1 MIPDPDTE
9 EGKKEIARRI
19 KKIKEEA
26 EKFRELAKNCDE
38 DEPTGKLTNPSDID
52 RVRDRKNDE

>member
-19 KKIKEEA
+19 KKIKKEA
-26 EKFRELAKNCDE
+26 EKFRELAKNYDE